1 MDLQSLSETSK
12 ESLRENVQNS
22 PPTHSIYL
30 SSINVSKSG
39 HRKLLRCSTSNAKE
53 KLKQSTVIKNER
65 TEASK
70 KCQAT
75 QTNMFEKD
83 KDDEDYDYVY
93 R

>member
-30 SSINVSKSG
+30 SAINVSKSG
-39 HRKLLRCSTSNAKE
+39 HRKLLRSSTSNGNAKE

-70 KCQAT
+70 K
-75 QTNMFEKD
+75 
-83 KDDEDYDYVY
+83 
-93 R
+93 